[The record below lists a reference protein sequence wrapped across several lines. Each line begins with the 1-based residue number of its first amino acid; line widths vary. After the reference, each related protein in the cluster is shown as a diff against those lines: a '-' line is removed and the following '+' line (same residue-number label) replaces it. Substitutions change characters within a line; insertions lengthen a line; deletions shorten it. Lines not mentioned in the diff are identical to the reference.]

1 MAMLRRTWMVAAV
14 CGAAAPWAP
23 EAWAEGKKSMGSGAG
38 AFARA
43 VQEVEASVRG
53 RLGVALLDVATG
65 RQDAHRGDERFPL
78 CSTFKLVL
86 AAHVLRRV
94 DQGQERLDRR
104 ITYRKSD
111 LMEYSPATER
121 HVDGDGMTVEQ
132 LCEAAVTLSDNTAA
146 NLLLGTQG
154 GPLALT
160 AWLRSLGDSQT
171 RLDRME
177 PALNDVP
184 PGEVRDTTTPR
195 AMARTAWAVTQGE
208 ALSAA
213 ARARMLA
220 WLVGN
225 RTGDRRL
232 RAGMPEGW
240 RVGEKTGTGPRG
252 TSNDIGLFWPPDRD
266 AVMVS
271 CYLTGSPAPAE
282 QRDAALA
289 RVGALAARWALEG
302 TALAVK
308 G

>member
-14 CGAAAPWAP
+14 CGAAAPWVP
-23 EAWAEGKKSMGSGAG
+23 DAWAGGKKSMGSGSDAL
-38 AFARA
+38 ARA
-43 VQEVEASVRG
+43 VQEIEASVGG
-53 RLGVALLDVATG
+53 RLGVALLDMATG
-65 RQDAHRGDERFPL
+65 RQGAHRGDERFPL

-104 ITYRKSD
+104 ITYGKSD

-121 HVDGDGMTVEQ
+121 HVGGDGMTVEQ

-154 GPLALT
+154 GPLGLT

-195 AMARTAWAVTQGE
+195 AMARTVWAVTQGRRCPPRH
-208 ALSAA
+208 
-213 ARARMLA
+213 ARRCSPGSWATA
-220 WLVGN
+220 PATVGCGPAC
-225 RTGDRRL
+225 R
-232 RAGMPEGW
+232 RAGASA
-240 RVGEKTGTGPRG
+240 KK
-252 TSNDIGLFWPPDRD
+252 
-266 AVMVS
+266 
-271 CYLTGSPAPAE
+271 PAPA
-282 QRDAALA
+282 RAAPA
-289 RVGALAARWALEG
+289 TTSACSGRQTSVR
-302 TALAVK
+302 
-308 G
+308 